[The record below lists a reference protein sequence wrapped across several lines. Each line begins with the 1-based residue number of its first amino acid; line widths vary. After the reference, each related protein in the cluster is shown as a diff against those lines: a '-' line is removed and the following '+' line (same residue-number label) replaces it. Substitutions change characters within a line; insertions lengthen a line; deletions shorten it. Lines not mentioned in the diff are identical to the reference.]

1 MIKIIKKYK
10 YAIGLVFMCSL
21 VLSLPLAVQSG
32 WTYFYWFII
41 GDLIGFAMGAALFG
55 GLLIDLTGD

>member
-1 MIKIIKKYK
+1 MNEIIKKYK
-10 YAIGLVFMCSL
+10 YAIGLVFTCSL

-41 GDLIGFAMGAALFG
+41 GDIVGFAIGSALFG
-55 GLLIDLTGD
+55 GILIDLTGD